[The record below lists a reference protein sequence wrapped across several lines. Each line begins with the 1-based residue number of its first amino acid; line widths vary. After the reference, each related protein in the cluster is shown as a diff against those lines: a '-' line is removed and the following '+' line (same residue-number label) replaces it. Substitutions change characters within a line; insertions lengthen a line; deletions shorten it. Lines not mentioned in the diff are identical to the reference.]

1 MRHLKYIFIFF
12 GLITNFSTV
21 LYAQCSVS
29 IQPSIN
35 TIYCA
40 GDNVELIA
48 TGIGTSNTVFL
59 DDFNTQSTNPNWVTT
74 PNGIYNTTCVSA
86 VDGTPFFWIANSVSP
101 REFLTPPLNLTWGGT
116 LSVDIRLT
124 ELSEETGSGCNSP
137 SENVFIQYNDASNN
151 WYNLT
156 SSFSPDPSLPPQW
169 RSASVSIPPAAQWNG
184 VQFRVIQTIPGFA
197 SNPPNIISF
206 LQQRD
211 NWGIDNFEIQANDPF
226 YYDWSHISSTLPPG
240 DNDTISVIPTAT
252 TTYQVSYTNNAGIT
266 CQDNVTI
273 NYDVLEI
280 LNVSTTIENC
290 AGDNDGVID
299 VSIDGGSADYT
310 YDLTGPSSMSV
321 TSSSLNHSFSP
332 LQPGTY
338 DLTITDQNGC
348 IVTQTGVVL
357 NAGPVCCSIT
367 ATDIIDNVTCFGFS
381 DGQAT
386 VNPSNGTNPY
396 TYLWND
402 PNAQTTPT
410 ATGLAA
416 GTYACTIT
424 DQLCS
429 INHQVTITEPSQLNF
444 TYQKVDDTCSNNN
457 GEIVI
462 SASGGTTPYEF
473 SIDNG
478 VNWQNSNQFLNLSF
492 LSSPFSVIL
501 RDAELCSTA
510 VQSVDIFDAPDP
522 QVTNVN
528 NYGPAC
534 YNGFT
539 GFIEITA
546 SSLSNPLSYS
556 IDGGATFQNTNT
568 FSSLSSGSYSVLV
581 EDVNGCQTSW
591 GNVLFTNPPELI
603 ISAVNMVTPLCYDS
617 CNGQIDIVANGGSGN
632 LSYSIDGGTTFVG
645 NNSFTNQCP
654 GLFNIAVQDDSSC
667 ITSSNNQLLE
677 PTDIQT
683 TLTVTHPQC
692 IGSSNGQ
699 VDFQVSGGTAPYTVS
714 WSGPQ
719 LPTSPITGLT
729 DGTYFL
735 VVTDAN
741 GCLDSNEII
750 IATISSFPAPIIDS
764 IIIDTPLCFQQS
776 NGEISIYASGVGTP
790 FSYDIGNSINT
801 QNNHV
806 FSNLSAGSY
815 NVVVTDVNQC
825 SSTSTPIQ
833 LQNPAQLVLVPQ
845 INNATCSYTND
856 GNIDLT
862 ASYGGTGNLEFSIDG
877 VSYQS
882 SGLFQNILP
891 GNYDLYVRDANG
903 CIENSMG
910 TYLPPYPIDIQA
922 TVTNPTC
929 YGFNDGQIIFT
940 ITGGTNPDTV
950 TWSGR
955 PNAGYGTNPTLGS
968 IPWGINNNFITNN
981 TISNLSSINDTIWV
995 IDSNGCRDSL
1005 EVTVLDPNT
1014 AQIDTLLINDVLCHN
1029 DSTGSLHVL
1038 LQNSNSFI
1046 IDLDTFHI
1054 IQSDTMF
1061 INLPSDTGWVIS
1073 FDSLGCRDSLQFLI
1087 HNPPPLNII
1096 PFNDTVICIGSVL
1109 TYNMNITGGT
1119 PNSNPPP
1126 YYYYWDNTLQTNPF
1140 QLTPSTSSNYNY
1152 YALDRN
1158 GCSTDTLLLD
1168 VQLYPELSL
1177 SLSTYLDSI
1186 CLGDSIEIEAFAT
1199 GGSGTGYSYNWT
1211 NGLSNDSIHSL
1222 TPSQTTTYNLTLNDD
1237 CSTPTVSSSVTIE
1250 VVPLPLVDFTL
1261 DTTVGCFPHEV
1272 FLTQMNT
1279 DTSLT
1284 ALWIFGDGG
1293 SSTNFDTVSHVFN
1306 SVGTYNVSLTLTGD
1320 LGCSD
1325 VHNDVVQ
1332 VFDYPTADFIYNPIT
1347 PTKVNNAV
1355 TFQNTSSND
1364 VTNFYWLIENGSGTF
1379 EERFEESFN
1388 PILFN
1393 ITQND
1398 TLQTCLFVSTD
1409 IEGCVD
1415 TACYDIA
1422 VRDKFYIYTPNAFTP
1437 NNDGVND
1444 VFLPVIN
1451 GFDPEKFS
1459 MFIFD
1464 RWGNLVFES
1473 LNLNVGWNGLSS
1485 KNEEC
1490 QSGVYVYKIVLEEKI
1505 DESNRAY
1512 IGNITLVR

>member
-1 MRHLKYIFIFF
+1 MHLKYIFILFV
-12 GLITNFSTV
+12 LISNFSIV
-21 LYAQCSVS
+21 LHAQCSVS
-29 IQPSIN
+29 IQPSTN

-48 TGIGTSNTVFL
+48 TGIGTSNTVFS

-124 ELSEETGSGCNSP
+124 EISEETGSGCNSP

-240 DNDTISVIPTAT
+240 DNDTISVIPNAT

-290 AGDNDGVID
+290 AGDNNGVID

-310 YDLTGPSSMSV
+310 YDLTGPSSMSA

-348 IVTQTGVVL
+348 VVNQTGVVL

-367 ATDIIDNVTCFGFS
+367 ATDNIDNVTCFGFS

-386 VNPSNGTNPY
+386 VTPSNGTNPY

-410 ATGLAA
+410 AIGLTA
-416 GTYACTIT
+416 GTYVCTIT

-444 TYQKVDDTCSNNN
+444 TYQKVDDICSNNN
-457 GEIVI
+457 GEITI
-462 SASGGTTPYEF
+462 SASGGTSPYEY
-473 SIDNG
+473 IINNG
-478 VNWQNSNQFLNLSF
+478 VWQNSNQFLNLSY
-492 LSSPFSVIL
+492 LSSPFSVL
-501 RDAELCSTA
+501 VRDAQSCSTA
-510 VQSVDIFDAPDP
+510 VQSVDIFDLPDP

-534 YNGFT
+534 YNGAT

-546 SSLSNPLSYS
+546 SSSSNPLSYS
-556 IDGGATFQNTNT
+556 INGGATFQNTNT

-617 CNGQIDIVANGGSGN
+617 CNGQIDILASGGSGN

-719 LPTSPITGLT
+719 LPSSPITGLT

-741 GCLDSNEII
+741 GCLDSNEIN

-764 IIIDTPLCFQQS
+764 IIIDTPLCFQQP

-790 FSYDIGNSINT
+790 FSYNIGNSINT

-825 SSTSTPIQ
+825 SSISTPIQ
-833 LQNPAQLVLVPQ
+833 LQNPAQLVLVSQ

-877 VSYQS
+877 VTYQS

-910 TYLPPYPIDIQA
+910 TYLPPYPINIQA

-929 YGFNDGQIIFT
+929 YGYSDGQIVFT

-950 TWSGR
+950 TWGGR

-981 TISNLSSINDTIWV
+981 TITNLSSISDTIWV
-995 IDSNGCRDSL
+995 VDSNGCRDSL

-1014 AQIDTLLINDVLCHN
+1014 AQIDNLIINDVLCHN

-1073 FDSLGCRDSLQFLI
+1073 FDTLGCKDSLQFLI

-1109 TYNMNITGGT
+1109 TYDMNITGGT
-1119 PNSNPPP
+1119 PNINPPP
-1126 YYYYWDNTLQTNPF
+1126 YYYYWDNTLQSNPL
-1140 QLTPSTSSNYNY
+1140 QLTPSTSSDYNY

-1211 NGLSNDSIHSL
+1211 NGLSNDSLHSL

-1237 CSTPTVSSSVTIE
+1237 CSTPTVSSNVTIE

-1306 SVGTYNVSLTLTGD
+1306 SVGTYNVSLTLTD
-1320 LGCSD
+1320 DVGCSD

-1332 VFDYPTADFIYNPIT
+1332 VFNYPTADFIYSPT
-1347 PTKVNNAV
+1347 APTKVNNAV

-1364 VTNFYWLIENGSGTF
+1364 VTNFYWFIENGSGTF

-1393 ITQND
+1393 ITQTD

-1437 NNDGVND
+1437 NNDGIND

-1512 IGNITLVR
+1512 IGNVTLVR